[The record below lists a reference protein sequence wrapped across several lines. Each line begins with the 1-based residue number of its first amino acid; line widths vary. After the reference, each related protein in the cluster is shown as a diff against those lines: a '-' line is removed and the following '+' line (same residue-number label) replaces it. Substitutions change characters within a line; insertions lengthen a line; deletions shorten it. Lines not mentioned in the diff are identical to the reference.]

1 MEVLNV
7 ISVVAAVLTLLYV
20 GVIITFIMG
29 WKALKPFSYQ
39 QHKPLNV
46 SIIIAARDEA
56 ANIEKTIAD
65 LLAQDYEKANL
76 EIIFIDDHSTDN
88 TAEIIKSYEAQGI
101 TLISLNES
109 NTINSYKKKAIE
121 TAIGNAKGDLIITTD
136 ADCRMGPNWL
146 KTIVSYYQQG
156 GYKMISSPVV
166 YDQEQ
171 SLFERAQSLEF
182 LFLIGMGAS
191 TIGNNKP
198 STCNG
203 ANLAYEREAF
213 YEVGGFKGID
223 DLASGDDELLLHKMA
238 EKYGN
243 KIGFLKN
250 RDAIVYTQAKPTLR
264 AFIQQRK
271 RWASKSTRYK
281 NKSIIV
287 LGVLVWLFNLSI
299 VLNLLGGIAML
310 LFGPSESV
318 HIQTI
323 TDSQA
328 SQSFFNLTMGQQL
341 LYLAL
346 LQFCIKFLIEFLFLK
361 KVTQFAR
368 RPELMQLLPLLNILH
383 IIYLIYIGIAGNS
396 GKYSWKGRMVR

>member
-1 MEVLNV
+1 MVVLNV
-7 ISVVAAVLTLLYV
+7 ISALAVILTLLYA
-20 GVIITFIMG
+20 GIISTFIKG
-29 WKALKPFSYQ
+29 WKALKTYRYMPHQ
-39 QHKPLNV
+39 QLKV

-56 ANIEKTIAD
+56 QNIRRTIED
-65 LLAQDYEKANL
+65 LLAQDYDKHDL
-76 EIIFIDDHSTDN
+76 EIIFIDDHSTDQ
-88 TAEIIKSYEAQGI
+88 TGEIIASYADQGI
-101 TLISLNES
+101 TLITLNEP

-121 TAIGNAKGDLIITTD
+121 TAIGGARGELIITTD

-166 YDQEQ
+166 YFEEQ
-171 SLFERAQSLEF
+171 NRFERAQSLEF

-203 ANLAYEREAF
+203 ANLAYERKAF

-238 EKYGN
+238 EKYPG

-250 RDAIVYTQAKPTLR
+250 HDALVYTQAKPTLKE
-264 AFIQQRK
+264 FIQQRK

-299 VLNLLGGIAML
+299 MVNLLGGITMEALQLVHHSAVRFQQSNYL
-310 LFGPSESV
+310 L
-318 HIQTI
+318 
-323 TDSQA
+323 
-328 SQSFFNLTMGQQL
+328 L
-341 LYLAL
+341 LAL
-346 LQFCIKFLIEFLFLK
+346 VQFMVKLLLEFLFLK
-361 KVTQFAR
+361 KVTHFAR
-368 RPELMQLLPLLNILH
+368 RPELIRLLPLLNMLH
-383 IIYLIYIGIAGNS
+383 IIYIIYIGIAGNS